1 VLPPLLANVALS
13 VLDEHAVGAWQA
25 MGDASA
31 RHRRRAKGLA
41 TWRLVR
47 YADDFVV
54 MVAGTRAHAEQL
66 RAEVAAVLARMGLRL
81 SDDKTRIV
89 HLDEG
94 FDFLGFR
101 IQRQPKRG
109 ASKHVVYTY
118 PSKQALWAVKATV
131 RTLTTGDTNRPLAAL
146 CHQLGLVL
154 RGWATYFRHGVS
166 KATFDY
172 LREFTWRR
180 VVCWLRHKHPHAN
193 WRWLRRRYLPGW
205 WPTDGQVRLF
215 DLGKVAVTR
224 YRYRAARIPTPW
236 AASSRTIA

>member
-1 VLPPLLANVALS
+1 MSREVHAGFCERRRVRLPPPTLL
-13 VLDEHAVGAWQA
+13 
-25 MGDASA
+25 
-31 RHRRRAKGLA
+31 
-41 TWRLVR
+41 
-47 YADDFVV
+47 VV
-54 MVAGTRAHAEQL
+54 MVAGTRAHAEAL
-66 RAEVAAVLARMGLRL
+66 TDEVAAVLARMGLRL

-154 RGWATYFRHGVS
+154 RGWATYCVPRGRARSV
-166 KATFDY
+166 
-172 LREFTWRR
+172 REE
-180 VVCWLRHKHPHAN
+180 
-193 WRWLRRRYLPGW
+193 
-205 WPTDGQVRLF
+205 VRL
-215 DLGKVAVTR
+215 VA
-224 YRYRAARIPTPW
+224 
-236 AASSRTIA
+236 